1 MKPFPVYRQMDQMDC
16 GPTCLRMIAR
26 YHGKALAADTLRE
39 RCSLSGQG
47 VSMGGIAEAA
57 DSVGFNS
64 AGVRVNL
71 ETLRNEVP
79 LPCIAHWRQRH
90 FVVIT
95 KVTRAHVYIADPGF
109 GNIRYSH
116 EEFLKGWLNGKQASD
131 AEGTLLLLEPT
142 PAFYSDNEEVAE
154 AQAGGI
160 KFLYPYFRP
169 YTKLIAQLFVGLG
182 VGTII
187 LVSFPFITQS
197 LVDYGINYQNLS
209 FVYLLLAA
217 QLMLFFSQ
225 TSVDILRSWI
235 LLHMGSRINISLIS
249 DFLIKLMKLPVAY
262 FDSKTIGD
270 LLQRVQDH
278 DRVEAFLSSATLNI
292 LFSAVNV
299 IIFSLILAYFS
310 WTIFAVFVIGT
321 AIYMAWVLIFM
332 GQRKAL
338 DYKRFDQA
346 SGNQSSMVQLLNGMQ
361 EIKLNNSE
369 RRRRWEW
376 EQIQVKLFKISVKS
390 LALLQYQTTGG
401 NFVNELKNILIT
413 FMAAKS
419 VLDGGISLGMMLA
432 IQYIIGQLN
441 APINNFVTFMQS
453 LQDAQISLD
462 RLAEIHNQDE
472 EHESAA
478 ELLPEGR
485 DIRTREGLSFRY
497 GNRHSPLV
505 LDDVALHIPAGRV
518 TAIVGASGSGKTTL
532 LKLLLKFY
540 TPQQGRIDV
549 GGMHLQDIST
559 RLWRQQCGV
568 VMQDGYIFADTLL
581 RNITESDS
589 DSRTDY
595 PRLRQALKIANLEEL
610 VEDLP
615 EGLNTRV
622 GSSGIALSG
631 GQRQRILIARAVYK
645 DPQYLFFDEATSA
658 LDAKNERVVMEN
670 LSEFFQGR
678 TVVIIAHRLST
689 VKNADQIITLD
700 KGRLIECG
708 PHHELI
714 KRQGTYFTLIKNQ
727 LELG

>member
-1 MKPFPVYRQMDQMDC
+1 MKSFPVYRQLDQMDC
-16 GPTCLRMIAR
+16 GPTCLRMVAHYYGRLI
-26 YHGKALAADTLRE
+26 AADSLRE
-39 RCSLSGQG
+39 RCSLTSQG
-47 VSMGGIAEAA
+47 VSLGGIAEAA
-57 DSVGFNS
+57 ESIGFNT

-71 ETLRNEVP
+71 DTLRDEVP

-90 FVVIT
+90 FVVISKIT
-95 KVTRAHVYIADPGF
+95 KTHVYVADPGF
-109 GNIRYSH
+109 GRIRYRC
-116 EEFLKGWLNGKQASD
+116 EEFLKGWLHGDVGTAT
-131 AEGTLLLLEPT
+131 EGTLLLLEPT
-142 PAFYSDNEEVAE
+142 PLFYEDSEECT
-154 AQAGGI
+154 QNKRGGLG
-160 KFLYPYFRP
+160 FLFPYFRP
-169 YTKLIAQLFVGLG
+169 YTRLIIQLFVGLT

-197 LVDYGINYQNLS
+197 LVDHGINYQNLN

-225 TSVDILRSWI
+225 TSVDLLRGWI
-235 LLHMGSRINISLIS
+235 LLHIGSRINISLIS

-270 LLQRVQDH
+270 LLQRIQDH

-292 LFSAVNV
+292 LFSALNLA
-299 IIFSLILAYFS
+299 IFSLILAYFS
-310 WTIFAVFVIGT
+310 TTIFMVFAIGT
-321 AIYMAWVLIFM
+321 ALYMLWVLVFM
-332 GQRKAL
+332 GRRREL

-346 SGNQSSMVQLLNGMQ
+346 SGNQSSMVQILNGMQ

-376 EQIQVKLFKISVKS
+376 EQIQVRLFKISVKS
-390 LALLQYQTTGG
+390 LALLQYQTAGG

-413 FMAAKS
+413 FMAAKA
-419 VLDGGISLGMMLA
+419 VMDGAISLGMMLA

-441 APINNFVTFMQS
+441 APINNFVTFVQS

-462 RLAEIHNQDE
+462 RLAEIHGQDE
-472 EHESAA
+472 EKETAV
-478 ELLPEGR
+478 EYLPDSR
-485 DIRTREGLSFRY
+485 DIKTQDGLSFRY
-497 GNRHSPLV
+497 GNRHSPWV
-505 LDDVALHIPAGRV
+505 LQDVNLHIPAGKI

-540 TPQQGRIDV
+540 EPQQGRIIV
-549 GGMHLQDIST
+549 GGMQLDDLST

-595 PRLRQALKIANLEEL
+595 PRLRRALKIANLEEL

-631 GQRQRILIARAVYK
+631 GQRQRILIARVVYK
-645 DPQYLFFDEATSA
+645 DPQFLFFDEATSA

-670 LSEFFQGR
+670 LNTFFEGR

-700 KGRLIECG
+700 KGQLIECG
-708 PHHELI
+708 HHQELI
-714 KRQGTYFTLIKNQ
+714 QRQGTYFTLIKNQ